1 MNKSVFLNTCKKW
14 GEALMLLPRAS
25 TPISTQQTYQPLLVL
40 GGQSSPDTEET
51 LGNLQFGSALSMTL
65 DETDS

>member
-1 MNKSVFLNTCKKW
+1 
-14 GEALMLLPRAS
+14 MLSPRAS
-25 TPISTQQTYQPLLVL
+25 IPISTQQTYQPLLVL

-65 DETDS
+65 NETDS